1 MKIKKVIS
9 ILLCFAMV
17 LLCSGCS
24 LNFFSVESLMSPPAQ
39 SGKNG
44 EVEKAFKKLMAEKT
58 IQLRTP
64 QSGDYQTAFV
74 LFDVNAD
81 EQEEAI
87 VFYTDSAIDTSV
99 RMAFMECINDT
110 WVISADIK
118 GAGSGI
124 FDVDFSDMDNDGIYE
139 ILVGWTLFDTKTSKI
154 ASVYEVAI
162 GETGVF
168 TLNTLGNEYY
178 NFKTVTDFNGDD
190 KDDLVIVYLDD
201 TGELQKS
208 YFRCF
213 SISKNDEFVKYGD
226 VKLDAHIS
234 SVSKIQYDT
243 VSSGGE
249 MFKRVFI
256 DCIKT
261 EASMFT
267 EILYWDSEELKIVRD
282 IKNPVSTT
290 LRSSKIF
297 CRDIDGDGLLEIP
310 SNTKLN
316 GDEKLLTVKKS
327 GEQFTFTMLKWLN
340 CYGDRSEGNIN
351 TLFNPIDGYL
361 YRVTRANDITVYYDA
376 LAQALKF
383 CLWDNE
389 EKLARDE
396 LLSIAFRAE
405 NDELEAQ
412 GKKLL
417 KNEIGT
423 FYYKIT
429 SYGDDFGITDE
440 GVKSSFIMILS

>member
-1 MKIKKVIS
+1 MKLKKAIS

-24 LNFFSVESLMSPPAQ
+24 LNFFSVESLMSPPSQ

-74 LFDVNAD
+74 LFDVNGN
-81 EQEEAI
+81 EQAEAI

-118 GAGSGI
+118 GAGSGV
-124 FDVDFSDMDNDGIYE
+124 FDIDFSDMNNDGVYE
-139 ILVGWTLFDTKTSKI
+139 IIVGWTLFDTKTSKI
-154 ASVYEVAI
+154 ASVYEVTV

-178 NFKTVTDFNGDD
+178 NFKSVTDFNGDE

-213 SISKNDEFVKYGD
+213 SIYENNELIKYGD
-226 VKLDAHIS
+226 VKLDTHIT

-243 VSSGGE
+243 VGRGSGI
-249 MFKRVFI
+249 FKRIFI

-261 EASMFT
+261 EAAMFT
-267 EILYWDSEELKIVRD
+267 EILYWDSDNLKIVRD

-316 GDEKLLTVKKS
+316 GEEKLLTVKKS

-340 CYGDRSEGNIN
+340 CDGDKSEGNVY
-351 TLFNPIDGYL
+351 TLFNPIDSYL
-361 YRVTRANDITVYYDA
+361 YRVTRVNDVTVYYDA

-389 EKLARDE
+389 KELVKDE
-396 LLSIAFRAE
+396 LLSISFRTE
-405 NDELEAQ
+405 NDELEAN
-412 GKKLL
+412 GKKLTQ
-417 KNEIGT
+417 NELGT
-423 FYYKIT
+423 FYYNIT
-429 SYGDDFGITDE
+429 PYGDDFGITAE
-440 GVKSSFIMILS
+440 GVKSSFIIIN